1 MFEFGRELRRIFG
14 NSGRIETD
22 PTLYELLNLK
32 LLIAQGRHL
41 DIEGGRVSTK
51 NRFTPYLEAAQIWR
65 EYARRTGD
73 PVALRRA
80 AGAAE
85 NAGKEAKTT
94 SEAAAAALE
103 QAMTCILG
111 VELFETYELLESAES
126 LLSGGR
132 AAIQDDE
139 PLKARFTQVEARLAA
154 RLATRK
160 GVSDLD
166 PALHAM
172 SRIDR
177 AIERA
182 DQRVQLTGAARDRL
196 DAAQARFERGDLLM
210 MVGLDRSD
218 ASLLAAVI
226 KDFEALRSRLDADY
240 EPVTHARVILRLAL
254 AQIWHGQIEGKPEI
268 ISEGIALLSSEDC
281 SGLDYEHSPLDWVEH
296 KQALALGLQALGEL
310 TLNEEVYDKAMAV
323 YDLALKRPLQKALAL
338 RAQLV
343 NNRAACLAKHAELKG
358 DLKSLEKAEKAFKAE
373 LRVVKPQEDP
383 VGWAILQ
390 SNLAR
395 LYVARGDITG
405 FMLERAEAAYALEA
419 ALEIFVE
426 HGMTALSETAQAHL
440 DRVREQGT

>member
-22 PTLYELLNLK
+22 PTLYELLNLQ

-80 AGAAE
+80 ASAAE

-94 SEAAAAALE
+94 SEAAGAALE
-103 QAMTCILG
+103 QAQTCILG
-111 VELFETYELLESAES
+111 VELFETWDLLDSAES
-126 LLSGGR
+126 LLAGGR
-132 AAIQDDE
+132 AALQGDE
-139 PLKARFTQVEARLAA
+139 PLKARFAAVEARLAA
-154 RLATRK
+154 RIATRK

-172 SRIDR
+172 ARIDR
-177 AIERA
+177 AIEVA
-182 DQRVQLTGAARDRL
+182 DGRVKVTGAARDKI
-196 DAAQARFERGDLLM
+196 DAAHARFERGDLLM
-210 MVGLDRSD
+210 LVGFDRD
-218 ASLLAAVI
+218 DPALMKAVI
-226 KDFEALRSRLDADY
+226 TDFDALHQRLDPDY
-240 EPVTHARVILRLAL
+240 EPVTHARVIVRLAM
-254 AQIWHGQIEGKPEI
+254 AYIGQGQIEGRPEV
-268 ISEGIALLSSEDC
+268 ISEGIALLSREDAA
-281 SGLDYEHSPLDWVEH
+281 GLDYEHSPLDWVEH
-296 KQALALGLQALGEL
+296 KHVLAMGLQALGEL
-310 TLNEEVYDKAMAV
+310 TLSEEVYDKAMAI
-323 YDLALKRPLQKALAL
+323 YDLALKRPMQKQLAL
-338 RAQLV
+338 RAQLA

-358 DLKSLEKAEKAFKAE
+358 DLKSLEKAEHAFKAE
-373 LRVVKPQEDP
+373 LRGVKPQEDP

-419 ALEIFVE
+419 AHEIFVE
-426 HGMTALSETAQAHL
+426 HGMSALAETAQAHL
-440 DRVREQGT
+440 DRVREHD